1 MKKPRK
7 KKRKHVLARK
17 GIRDLPPWVYTL
29 AAGMMKTLRFTWRV
43 KIDDRAGILES
54 RSPKPFIFACWHNRL
69 MFLPTVTPKW
79 LLRNTAGL
87 ASDSRDGEY
96 AAQMLMAFGMQMVR
110 GSTSKG
116 GYRAL
121 IRMQHKLNASVGVA
135 LTPDG
140 PRGPRYEVQAGA
152 IILAERTGHQ
162 IVPMSLNSNR
172 YWELKGWDRT
182 QIPKPFANVQ
192 FILDTP
198 IDVPPNLTPEQREQQ
213 CTRLKQALMK
223 ISDMPPK
230 T

>member
-1 MKKPRK
+1 MNKSRK
-7 KKRKHVLARK
+7 KKHKHALARN
-17 GIRDLPPWVYTL
+17 GVRDLPVGVYTL
-29 AAGMMKTLRFTWRV
+29 ATGLMKTLRFTWRI
-43 KIDDRAGILES
+43 KIDDRARILQS
-54 RSPKPFIFACWHNRL
+54 QSAKPFIFASWHNRL
-69 MFLPTVTPKW
+69 MFIPTVTPKW
-79 LLRNTAGL
+79 LLHRTAGL
-87 ASDSRDGEY
+87 ASNSRDGEY

-121 IRMQHKLNASVGVA
+121 IRMQNKLKAGVGVA

-140 PRGPRYEVQAGA
+140 PRGPRYEVQPGA
-152 IILAERTGHQ
+152 VILAERTGRQ

-213 CTRLKQALMK
+213 CARLKQALMN
-223 ISDMPPK
+223 ISDMPAK
-230 T
+230 R